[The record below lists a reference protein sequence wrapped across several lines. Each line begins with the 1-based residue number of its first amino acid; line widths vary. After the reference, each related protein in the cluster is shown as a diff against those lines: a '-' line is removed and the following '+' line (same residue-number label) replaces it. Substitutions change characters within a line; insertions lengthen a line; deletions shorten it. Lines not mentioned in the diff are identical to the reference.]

1 MAQVGPCNFD
11 EFVQGL
17 IGSIDLDVVLE
28 VIDENGKHCVPII
41 LNLHKL
47 LQETQTV
54 LKSLETSPAR
64 SLIILSDGVNDGSN
78 DLLGNSVLD
87 LALCLLDLL
96 AYVTQCCYRRDL
108 DGHVVVRRMLGK

>member
-1 MAQVGPCNFD
+1 
-11 EFVQGL
+11 
-17 IGSIDLDVVLE
+17 
-28 VIDENGKHCVPII
+28 

-54 LKSLETSPAR
+54 FQSLEASPAR

-78 DLLGNSVLD
+78 NLLGDSVLD
-87 LALCLLDLL
+87 LALCLLNLL

-108 DGHVVVRRMLGK
+108 DGHIVVRRMLGK

>member
-1 MAQVGPCNFD
+1 MAEIGPCYFD
-11 EFVQGL
+11 KFVEGL
-17 IGSIDLDVVLE
+17 VGSIDLDVVLE

-54 LKSLETSPAR
+54 LQSLQTSPAR
-64 SLIILSDGVNDGSN
+64 SFIILSDGVNDGSD
-78 DLLGNSVLD
+78 DLLGDSVLD
-87 LALCLLDLL
+87 LSLRLLDLL

-108 DGHVVVRRMLGK
+108 DGHVVVCGMFGK